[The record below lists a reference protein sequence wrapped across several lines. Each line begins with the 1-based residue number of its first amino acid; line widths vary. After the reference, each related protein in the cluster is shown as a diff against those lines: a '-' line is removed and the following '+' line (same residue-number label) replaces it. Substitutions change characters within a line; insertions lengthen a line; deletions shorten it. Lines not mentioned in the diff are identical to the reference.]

1 MATHSSIPAWTIPF
15 LAPAHA
21 FKCLASQVVPM
32 VKNPPA
38 SPGDKRCGFS
48 LWVGTIPWSRKRQ
61 PLENYMNRGGAW
73 QATRGYKRVMATFF
87 VFNFFM
93 ENFKHIQ
100 KQKSAFSCTH
110 HQTTHHFIFLAHS
123 PSENNHKTYF
133 SIPFSKRGSGSH
145 SVAPDSFETPWM
157 VASQAPLSMGSPRQ
171 KYWSGLPFPSPGD
184 ISNLGIEPW
193 APALQADALPSEA
206 PGKPLSPHIVLP

>member
-1 MATHSSIPAWTIPF
+1 MIFLFQNADIKFRRESYSWTSLAARTVINLPATWQTRVQSLDREDLLEKGMATHSSIPAWTIPF

-48 LWVGTIPWSRKRQ
+48 LWVGTIPWRRKQQ
-61 PLENYMNRGGAW
+61 PMKNYIKRGGAW
-73 QATRGYKRVMATFF
+73 QAPWGYKRVMATFF

-100 KQKSAFSCTH
+100 K
-110 HQTTHHFIFLAHS
+110 
-123 PSENNHKTYF
+123 
-133 SIPFSKRGSGSH
+133 
-145 SVAPDSFETPWM
+145 
-157 VASQAPLSMGSPRQ
+157 
-171 KYWSGLPFPSPGD
+171 
-184 ISNLGIEPW
+184 
-193 APALQADALPSEA
+193 
-206 PGKPLSPHIVLP
+206 